1 MSSKRSDEEYIKY
14 LQKIIENANVKHSK
28 KYNIESVAL
37 LLNIPIVSDYNEQCA
52 LIIED
57 LNKKK
62 RRNKFITDL
71 LKITKDKEDVCYI
84 LIQSLYSLFYPT
96 KFPKKS
102 PIKISEKEYLRLIQQ
117 QQQNKISK
125 KNKNILKEAMN
136 VKYCH
141 CLKKIYLKNQF
152 EKYINNSKK
161 SNISAYPLCMTS
173 VYKSRNI
180 KPPFKVSHSCRER
193 YEWYN

>member
-1 MSSKRSDEEYIKY
+1 M
-14 LQKIIENANVKHSK
+14 
-28 KYNIESVAL
+28 
-37 LLNIPIVSDYNEQCA
+37 
-52 LIIED
+52 
-57 LNKKK
+57 
-62 RRNKFITDL
+62 
-71 LKITKDKEDVCYI
+71 
-84 LIQSLYSLFYPT
+84 YSLFYPT

-102 PIKISEKEYLRLIQQ
+102 PIKISEKEYLRLIQE

-125 KNKNILKEAMN
+125 KNKKNLKEAMS

-152 EKYINNSKK
+152 DKYINNSTK

-180 KPPFKVSHSCRER
+180 KPPFKVSHLCREK
-193 YEWYN
+193 YKWYN